1 MAVEIKVVP
10 KDRKSLRKFVQF
22 AIDLYK
28 GNDCYVPPL
37 VSDEVATLSPEK
49 NPAFDFCEAEYF
61 MAFRADV
68 PVGRIAAIIHKISN
82 EERGKKEMRF
92 GFVDFIDDEEVSRAL
107 FDAAAAWGRSKGME
121 TIIGPLGFSDMD
133 YEGMLVEGFDE
144 LSTMATIYN
153 YPYYPRHLERMGFEK
168 KADWVEF
175 SMKVPDA
182 IPDKHVRISEIVKQK
197 YGLKVV
203 KYNSRKKAVAEI
215 GRPLFELI
223 NEAYKDL
230 FEFTQLTDRQIDHY
244 VDIYIRLLRLDLLT
258 VIKDAGD
265 NLVGVGVALPS
276 LSRALQKSRGKMFPF
291 GWWHLMRAM
300 YFNVTDIV
308 DLLLVAVKPEYQ
320 SKGVNALLF
329 TDLIPYFQKYGY
341 KYAESNPELELNQKV
356 QSQWQYFETR
366 QHKRRRAYGKRL

>member
-1 MAVEIKVVP
+1 MAVEIKVIP

-22 AIDLYK
+22 GIDLYK

-37 VSDEVATLSPEK
+37 VSDDVATLSPEN

-61 MAFRADV
+61 MAFRDGK
-68 PVGRIAAIIHKISN
+68 PVGRIAAIIHRISN
-82 EERGKKEMRF
+82 EEHGKKEMRF

-107 FDAAAAWGRSKGME
+107 FDAAAGWGKSKGME
-121 TIIGPLGFSDMD
+121 SMVGPLGFSDMD
-133 YEGMLVEGFDE
+133 YEGMLVEGFEE

-153 YPYYPRHLERMGFEK
+153 YPYYPRHMERMGFEK

-182 IPDKHVRISEIVKQK
+182 IPDKHVRIAEIVKQK

-203 KYNSRKKAVAEI
+203 KYNDRKKAVAEI

-223 NEAYKDL
+223 NESYKEL
-230 FEFTQLTDRQIDHY
+230 FEFTQLTNRQIDHY

-258 VIKDAGD
+258 VIKDADD

-276 LSRALQKSRGKMFPF
+276 LSRALQKSRGKMLPF

-300 YFNVTDIV
+300 YFNVTDTV

-329 TDLIPYFQKYGY
+329 TDLIPYFQKYKF

-356 QSQWQYFETR
+356 QAQWQYFETR
-366 QHKRRRAYGKRL
+366 QHKRRRAYGKRI

>member
-61 MAFRADV
+61 MAFRAGV

-121 TIIGPLGFSDMD
+121 AIIGPLGFSDMD

-230 FEFTQLTDRQIDHY
+230 FEFTQLTGRQIDHY

-276 LSRALQKSRGKMFPF
+276 LSRALQKSRGKMLPF
-291 GWWHLMRAM
+291 GWWHLIRAM

>member
-1 MAVEIKVVP
+1 
-10 KDRKSLRKFVQF
+10 
-22 AIDLYK
+22 
-28 GNDCYVPPL
+28 
-37 VSDEVATLSPEK
+37 
-49 NPAFDFCEAEYF
+49 
-61 MAFRADV
+61 
-68 PVGRIAAIIHKISN
+68 
-82 EERGKKEMRF
+82 MRF

-258 VIKDAGD
+258 VIKDSGD

-276 LSRALQKSRGKMFPF
+276 LSRALQKSRGKMLPF
-291 GWWHLMRAM
+291 GWWHLVRAM

-341 KYAESNPELELNQKV
+341 KYAESSPELELNQKV

>member
-1 MAVEIKVVP
+1 MAVEIKVIP

-22 AIDLYK
+22 GMDLYK

-37 VSDEVATLSPEK
+37 VSDDVATLSPEK

-61 MAFRADV
+61 MAFRDGK
-68 PVGRIAAIIHKISN
+68 PVGRIAAIIHRISN
-82 EERGKKEMRF
+82 EEHGKKEMRF

-107 FDAAAAWGRSKGME
+107 FDAAAGWGKSKGME
-121 TIIGPLGFSDMD
+121 SMIGPLGFSDMD

-153 YPYYPRHLERMGFEK
+153 YPYYPRHMERMGFEK

-182 IPDKHVRISEIVKQK
+182 IPDKHVRIAEIVKQK

-203 KYNSRKKAVAEI
+203 KYNDRKKVVAEI

-223 NEAYKDL
+223 NESYKEL
-230 FEFTQLTDRQIDHY
+230 FEFTQLTNRQIDHY

-258 VIKDAGD
+258 VIKDAAD

-276 LSRALQKSRGKMFPF
+276 LSRALQKSRGKMLPF
-291 GWWHLMRAM
+291 GWWHMMRAM
-300 YFNVTDIV
+300 YFNVTDTV

-329 TDLIPYFQKYGY
+329 TDLIPYFQKYKF

-356 QSQWQYFETR
+356 QAQWQYFETR
-366 QHKRRRAYGKRL
+366 QHKRRRAYGKRI